1 MRSLVMI
8 LIFIGG
14 SPSLLADSLPDVIDK
29 MRSSIVGIGTVYP
42 PRQPNV
48 RGEFVSFY
56 ATGFVV
62 GNGLQVITN
71 AHVLPEN
78 TDVDNNETL
87 AVFTGR
93 GKNSQARSARLVIKD
108 ERTDLA
114 LLEIEGE
121 PIPALT
127 LGHSDTVREG
137 MDVAFTGFPIGVI
150 LGLYPVTHTGIISAI
165 TPLARPANTAK
176 QLTAEQLRLMRNP
189 MTVFQMDAIAYPG
202 NSGSPIYVPNSG
214 VVIGVLNSV
223 FVKKGKESMLTKP
236 SGITYAIP
244 AQYVITLLAEANR
257 L

>member
-1 MRSLVMI
+1 MVRCVCL
-8 LIFIGG
+8 LGFLLLA
-14 SPSLLADSLPDVIDK
+14 PSLSADSLPDVIDK
-29 MRSSIVGIGTVYP
+29 LRSSIVGIGTVYP

-62 GNGLQVITN
+62 GNGLQIITN
-71 AHVLPEN
+71 AHVLPKN
-78 TDVDNNETL
+78 TDADNNETL

-108 ERTDLA
+108 ELRDLA
-114 LLEIEGE
+114 LLEIQGE
-121 PIPALT
+121 PIPAVS

-137 MDVAFTGFPIGVI
+137 MDVAFTGFPIGVV
-150 LGLYPVTHTGIISAI
+150 LGLYPVTHKGIISAI

-189 MTVFQMDAIAYPG
+189 TTVFQMDATAYPG
-202 NSGSPIYVPNSG
+202 NSGSPIYIPSTG

-236 SGITYAIP
+236 SGISYAIP
-244 AQYVITLLAEANR
+244 SAYVSELLAEAQR